1 MSLLGVDSM
10 MAPAEVRAE
19 AWQRLGTDLPS
30 DKLGAI
36 SSVRGFSELPDLAE
50 QILAGAT
57 QGRIVI
63 DCRR

>member
-1 MSLLGVDSM
+1 VSLLGVDSV
-10 MAPAEVRAE
+10 MAPAKSRDQ
-19 AWQRLGTDLPS
+19 AWQRLGADLPT
-30 DKLGAI
+30 DKLAEI

-63 DCRR
+63 DCGR